1 LQQSIVFE
9 NLSTHDVHAITV
21 YDMTGKMIIIKKTEN
36 EDEQIDM
43 SFYNDGMYIVDLS
56 GMNIKRQLFIGN

>member
-1 LQQSIVFE
+1 MK